1 MVKVAPPPY
10 FWIAPKGFLG
20 IDSAL
25 VLEKKIYAFQV
36 TLSHKHKPP
45 TKGMKILRD
54 HLPGELKNLPWNV
67 VFVGDSDS
75 PIREVATSVG
85 KTSFPT
91 SDGESVPIAWSMVD
105 PVRSNIEYT
114 VRKFG

>member
-36 TLSHKHKPP
+36 TLSRKHKPL

-54 HLPGELKNLPWNV
+54 YLPGELKNLPWNV

-85 KTSFPT
+85 KISFPT